1 MTKWDPNHRLPQK
14 NRDWNAMRRGAR
26 IAVLEQRWSTEHL
39 QPGRALSY
47 WRDVICENLLQM
59 HIQSSQ
65 GSAFFGHIE
74 KHAFGPIKANFI
86 AVSEQNVWRERT
98 AACNAK
104 DHLFHLIH
112 VRKGVQLIEQY
123 GRRLTIKAGN
133 CLLIDC
139 LAGFEF
145 DFPQG
150 VEALVLEIRRD
161 WLKGWLPAPEDAAA
175 RLIDGRIGWG
185 ATLAS
190 ALSNVTPT
198 TVGAS
203 GLPPM
208 VIAEQIVSLLALA
221 ASHGD
226 PGPTTHKRA
235 LLRRVTETVRER
247 CHECE
252 LDPATVAAALGLSRR
267 YLHLLFASA
276 GTTFSQELYACRL
289 NKAQRLLCDRR
300 FEGLGIAEI
309 AWNCGFSEPSHFT
322 RRFRERFGAAPSAYR
337 LNAAH

>member
-1 MTKWDPNHRLPQK
+1 M
-14 NRDWNAMRRGAR
+14 AA
-26 IAVLEQRWSTEHL
+26 LEQSWSTEHL
-39 QPGRALSY
+39 QPGKALSY

-65 GSAFFGHIE
+65 ERAFFGYIG
-74 KHAFGPIKANFI
+74 KHALGPIKANFI
-86 AVSEQNVWRERT
+86 SVSEQKVWRERT

-123 GRRLTIKAGN
+123 GRSLKVEAGN

-161 WLKGWLPAPEDAAA
+161 WLRGWLPAPEDAAA
-175 RLIDGRIGWG
+175 RLIDGRSGWG

-190 ALSNVTPT
+190 ALSNITPT

-203 GLPPM
+203 GLPAA
-208 VIAEQIVSLLALA
+208 VVAEQIVSLLALA
-221 ASHGD
+221 AAHHDSSS
-226 PGPTTHKRA
+226 TTHKRA
-235 LLRRVTETVRER
+235 LLRRVTEAMRER
-247 CHECE
+247 CHEPD

-267 YLHLLFASA
+267 YVHLLFASA
-276 GTTFSQELYACRL
+276 GTTFCEELYACRL
-289 NKAQRLLCDRR
+289 HRAQRLLCDKR

-322 RRFRERFGAAPSAYR
+322 RRFRERFGSPPSAYR
-337 LNAAH
+337 RNSAN

>member
-1 MTKWDPNHRLPQK
+1 M
-14 NRDWNAMRRGAR
+14 A
-26 IAVLEQRWSTEHL
+26 ILEQSWSTAHL
-39 QPGRALSY
+39 LPGKALSY

-65 GSAFFGHIE
+65 KSAFFGHIE
-74 KHAFGPIKANFI
+74 KHAFGPMKANFI
-86 AVSEQNVWRERT
+86 SVSEQKVWRERT
-98 AACNAK
+98 AAHSAK

-112 VRKGVQLIEQY
+112 VRQGVQLIEQY
-123 GRRLTIKAGN
+123 GRSLKVEAGD

-175 RLIDGRIGWG
+175 RLIDGRSGWG

-203 GLPPM
+203 GLPPT
-208 VIAEQIVSLLALA
+208 VVAEQIVSLLALA
-221 ASHGD
+221 AAHYDSS
-226 PGPTTHKRA
+226 PTTHKRG
-235 LLRRVTETVRER
+235 LLRRVTETIRER
-247 CHECE
+247 CHEPD
-252 LDPATVAAALGLSRR
+252 LDPAAVAAALGLSRR
-267 YLHLLFASA
+267 YVHLLFASV
-276 GTTFSQELYACRL
+276 GTTFSHELYACRL
-289 NKAQRLLCDRR
+289 HRAQRLLCDKR
-300 FEGLGIAEI
+300 FDGLGIAEI

-322 RRFRERFGAAPSAYR
+322 RRFRERFGSPPSAYR
-337 LNAAH
+337 LNIAN

>member
-1 MTKWDPNHRLPQK
+1 MTL
-14 NRDWNAMRRGAR
+14 
-26 IAVLEQRWSTEHL
+26 LEQSWSTAHL
-39 QPGRALSY
+39 QPGKALSY

-65 GSAFFGHIE
+65 ERAFFGSIE

-86 AVSEQNVWRERT
+86 SVSEQKVWRERT
-98 AACNAK
+98 AAGYAE

-123 GRRLTIKAGN
+123 GRSLKVEAGD

-145 DFPQG
+145 DFPHG

-161 WLKGWLPAPEDAAA
+161 WLKSWLPAPEDAAA
-175 RLIDGRIGWG
+175 RLIDGRSGWG

-190 ALSNVTPT
+190 ALSNITPK
-198 TVGAS
+198 TVAAS

-208 VIAEQIVSLLALA
+208 VVAEQIVTLLALA
-221 ASHGD
+221 TPHRESS
-226 PGPTTHKRA
+226 PSTHKRA
-235 LLRRVTETVRER
+235 LLRRVTETMRER
-247 CHECE
+247 CHEPD
-252 LDPATVAAALGLSRR
+252 LDPAAIAAALGLSRR
-267 YLHLLFASA
+267 YVHLLFAST
-276 GTTFSQELYACRL
+276 GTTFSQELYECRL
-289 NKAQRLLCDRR
+289 HRAQRLLCDKR
-300 FEGLGIAEI
+300 FDGLRIAEI

-322 RRFRERFGAAPSAYR
+322 HRFRERFGSPPSAYR
-337 LNAAH
+337 RKLAN